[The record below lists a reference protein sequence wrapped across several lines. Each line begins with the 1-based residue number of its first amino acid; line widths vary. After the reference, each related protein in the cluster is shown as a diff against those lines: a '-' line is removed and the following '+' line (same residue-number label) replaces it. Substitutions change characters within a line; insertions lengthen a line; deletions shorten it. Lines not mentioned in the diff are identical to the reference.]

1 MSNIFKSLESF
12 TPDYATADGSLV
24 AATEM
29 YQAMSAAEAA
39 AESLSA
45 ILDDYATVRDAMKAS
60 RTNDRCAAFE
70 ALMTPQL
77 KAYASMEEAKD
88 TRTFWTKVKEFFIR
102 LWHSVED
109 FFAKFS
115 VFASAMKSKLEKL
128 NIKEIAKGVDKDGN
142 VEPIK
147 VKKLDKT
154 AWLNAWAAITKSVQ
168 VDDQAKLSDTAK
180 TLTASRKAFT
190 DALKNASETSLD
202 VNEAE
207 EYRKHLITYL
217 GQVITERQSCVN
229 RFKSAV
235 NAVKGGMADGDPN
248 KKLRINALKDARH
261 SELMALLTVSKQLI
275 KDAKA
280 FIKAVKGMKKKKA
293 A

>member
-1 MSNIFKSLESF
+1 MASIFKSLESF
-12 TPDYATADGSLV
+12 TPDYVTADGSLI

-29 YQAMSAAEAA
+29 YQAMDAAEAA

-45 ILDDYATVRDAMKAS
+45 ILDDYATVYDAMKTA

-115 VFASAMKSKLEKL
+115 VFANAMKNKLEKL
-128 NIKEIAKGVDKDGN
+128 NIKEIAKGVDKDLN
-142 VEPIK
+142 VESIK
-147 VKKLDKT
+147 VKKLDDDK
-154 AWLNAWAAITKSVQ
+154 WNSAWAAITKSVT
-168 VDDQAKLSDTAK
+168 VDDQAKLSETAK
-180 TLTASRKAFT
+180 TLAGTRKAFT
-190 DALKNASETSLD
+190 DAMKDASEATLD
-202 VNEAE
+202 LNAAE
-207 EYRKHLITYL
+207 EYRKKLIIYL
-217 GQVITERQSCVN
+217 NLVIRFRQDCVN

-235 NAVKGGMADGDPN
+235 NAVKGGMVDGDPN

-261 SELMALLTVSKQLI
+261 GELMALLTVSKQLI